1 MLVKSHQYRRTL
13 LWENAQDQFRG
24 TEMRINE
31 SRFELMDIYN
41 RKMLADRAKLALM
54 RVKRVNAVLPKEK
67 VVFTRLSVF
76 LQAASD
82 GDKAI
87 SNSQMG
93 ASSDQSLQALRQT
106 LIALRG
112 IFQETDSF
120 RHRLNELV
128 STTDMLSEG
137 KIPSA
142 EALQNLLEFLERYSA
157 IQSESIRDP
166 QALGPGEAVI
176 WPLVRHK
183 QSFST
188 P

>member
-1 MLVKSHQYRRTL
+1 
-13 LWENAQDQFRG
+13 
-24 TEMRINE
+24 MRNNE
-31 SRFELMDIYN
+31 SRFEVMDVYN
-41 RKMLADRAKLALM
+41 QKMLADRAKLALM
-54 RVKRVNAVLPKEK
+54 RVKRENAVLPKEK
-67 VVFTRLSVF
+67 AVFIRLSLF

-112 IFQETDSF
+112 MFQETESF
-120 RHRLNELV
+120 RNRLNELV
-128 STTDMLSEG
+128 AATDMLSEG

-142 EALQNLLEFLERYSA
+142 DALQNLLEFLERYSA
-157 IQSESIRDP
+157 VQSESIREP
-166 QALGPGEAVI
+166 QALGPSEAVI
-176 WPLVRHK
+176 WPLVRHR